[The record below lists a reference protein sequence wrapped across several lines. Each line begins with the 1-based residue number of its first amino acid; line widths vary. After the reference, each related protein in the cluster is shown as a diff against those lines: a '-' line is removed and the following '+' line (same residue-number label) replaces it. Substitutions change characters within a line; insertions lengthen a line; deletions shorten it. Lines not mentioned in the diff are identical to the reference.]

1 MSRALTKKILFTD
14 GEYFVALTDQ
24 LAVRVGMVGGTC
36 FDVPMGHAYF
46 ERIAEA
52 KARVEV
58 EALFDELAGA
68 FA

>member
-1 MSRALTKKILFTD
+1 MARGNTTKFLFDD

-24 LAVRVGMVGGTC
+24 LAVRIGMQNGRS

-52 KARVEV
+52 SSRVEV
-58 EALFDELAGA
+58 EDLHDELTGA

>member
-36 FDVPMGHAYF
+36 FDIPMGHAYF
-46 ERIAEA
+46 ERAAEA
-52 KARVEV
+52 KTRVEV
-58 EALFDELAGA
+58 EALHNELSGA
-68 FA
+68 YA

>member
-1 MSRALTKKILFTD
+1 MSRPLTKKMLFTD

-52 KARVEV
+52 KTRAAV

-68 FA
+68 YA